1 MTWFFPIWTKLVQK
15 KFKILT
21 NNLPI
26 CLNFDAN
33 FKPKFID
40 KSWDKYEE
48 YLKFFRIA
56 KQVQMIGQYLVSTS
70 LVFCGSEK
78 LWVVEQMKW
87 AIQKKALNMEYLK
100 STLMLILR
108 EKFILKQAKGSIIWF
123 EWKLKKRLSGPKN
136 IS

>member
-1 MTWFFPIWTKLVQK
+1 MTWFFPILTKLVQK
-15 KFKILT
+15 KFKIST
-21 NNLPI
+21 NKLPI

-40 KSWDKYEE
+40 KYEE

-56 KQVQMIGQYLVSTS
+56 KQMQMIGQYLVSTS

-78 LWVVEQMKW
+78 LWVVEQIKW

-123 EWKLKKRLSGPKN
+123 EWKLKKKTVWASKY
-136 IS
+136 